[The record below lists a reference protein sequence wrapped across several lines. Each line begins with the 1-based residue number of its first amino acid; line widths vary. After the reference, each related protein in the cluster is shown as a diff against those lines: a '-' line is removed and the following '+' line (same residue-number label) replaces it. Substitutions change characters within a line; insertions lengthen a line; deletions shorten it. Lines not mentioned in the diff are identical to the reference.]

1 MKKVLYAITLVSLF
15 LGVFSFST
23 LNVLA
28 VEGTCRCYLNS
39 QPGQPID
46 IPTDE
51 ATCTTMGQDPERMCG
66 WSANADASGGGP
78 ATSITV
84 KLDNPLG
91 AGENAKDIRVI
102 IGNIIKVVL
111 GLVGSLA
118 LVIFVYGG
126 LLWMTSAGNA
136 ERIKSG
142 RDTLIWASLGF
153 IVIFTSYILV
163 GFLLQ
168 TITQQ
173 GAV

>member
-1 MKKVLYAITLVSLF
+1 
-15 LGVFSFST
+15 
-23 LNVLA
+23 
-28 VEGTCRCYLNS
+28 
-39 QPGQPID
+39 
-46 IPTDE
+46 
-51 ATCTTMGQDPERMCG
+51 MGQDPERMCG
-66 WSANADASGGGP
+66 WSANTDGSGGGP
-78 ATSITV
+78 AITV

>member
-1 MKKVLYAITLVSLF
+1 MKKIIYLITLTSLF
-15 LGVFSFST
+15 VGVYGLTASNT
-23 LNVLA
+23 LA
-28 VEGTCRCYLNS
+28 VDGICTCYIN
-39 QPGQPID
+39 GQPDPIKV
-46 IPTDE
+46 PTDE